1 MANHGIHRVDRLVGN
16 HAGNAGEG
24 EEKQRRN
31 DTVAQ
36 VLRNRFKDGAC
47 DFIFGQ
53 LARVTPN
60 DLSGEISGNIKISR
74 AQRFDHSKGVLVE
87 TAQGEATEDPID
99 GNRRSSPS
107 QCGGSENQ
115 ADRENHEYQYRACCS
130 LVRHDSSQQPFEPA
144 NEKADAFDRV
154 GQPSRISDDEIQHNC
169 YVDSDVDI
177 YKIGTSYN
185 IEQ

>member
-1 MANHGIHRVDRLVGN
+1 
-16 HAGNAGEG
+16 
-24 EEKQRRN
+24 N

-115 ADRENHEYQYRACCS
+115 ADRENHEYQYQACRS
-130 LVRHDSSQQPFEPA
+130 LVRHDSSQQPFEAA
-144 NEKADAFDRV
+144 NEKADTFDRV
-154 GQPSRISDDEIQHNC
+154 GQPWRIADDEIQDNGYGEFGCGRFDHWSN
-169 YVDSDVDI
+169 S
-177 YKIGTSYN
+177 KIRSMSRWSTATAARRSYCSSF
-185 IEQ
+185 E